1 MTSQFWLRKLHSITG
16 GGFLAL
22 FLVGHIF
29 YPGSNLFGRGFL
41 VKLSLF
47 SLPLLFHMMYGAV
60 IIYETQWP
68 RHPFLSNWR
77 YLLQRIT
84 AIGIAIFLPFHVY
97 VMSVQSAWIHS
108 PSYVIV
114 WGVGTMVTLYH
125 LLNGLAGL
133 LIHWGVTV
141 GSRSQKVVLIALLA
155 IGLALMIRAMAG
167 IAELTGAL
175 SFLEPVNKLLF

>member
-29 YPGSNLFGRGFL
+29 YPGSNFFGRGFL
-41 VKLSLF
+41 VELLLF
-47 SLPLLFHMMYGAV
+47 SLPLLFHVAYGLA
-60 IIYETQWP
+60 IIYETRWP

-77 YLLQRIT
+77 YLFQRIS
-84 AIGIAIFLPFHVY
+84 AIGIALFLPLHIY
-97 VMSVQSAWIHS
+97 VMSVEPAWIHT
-108 PSYVIV
+108 PGYLIA
-114 WGVGTMVTLYH
+114 WGAGTMVTLYH

-141 GSRSQKVVLIALLA
+141 GSRSQKVVLTGLLA
-155 IGLALMIRAMAG
+155 IGLALMVRAWAG
-167 IAELTGAL
+167 IAELTGTL
-175 SFLEPVNKLLF
+175 SFMEPINKLLF